1 LIFIGAVPVTP
12 RSEKNPNMPQK
23 CDMSVHLLN
32 YITMLKYN
40 LPGVIRKVLEF
51 LTVNNNLDLSI
62 NGINDALFCVGE
74 VC

>member
-1 LIFIGAVPVTP
+1 
-12 RSEKNPNMPQK
+12 MPQK